1 MISNENIKHV
11 AVYLRLSRDEE
22 NRGIEEMLASH
33 KHTLTELCKQN
44 KWSFETFEE
53 IASSKT
59 IEKRDKMVEL
69 LERIPQNH
77 FDAVVV
83 MDIDRLS
90 RNEFDSSDIKRI
102 LFTSGTS
109 IVTPSKFYNLSKD
122 EDNLLLG
129 IQSLVAA
136 QEYKQILKRMQQGK
150 LYASKQ
156 GQWMN
161 GIPPLGYD
169 KNLKTKK
176 LEPND
181 KAQDI
186 KFIFN
191 SIVEGK
197 TVSDVY
203 HQLNKMGVKTRTN
216 GKFFFNSIVRIV
228 NNEAY
233 KGTIISNRTIGRHEA
248 IRPKEEWIVVENAH
262 PAIIDEAIWE
272 KANKIVNTYSF
283 SAPKSKN
290 KIYPTTKLIFC
301 GNCGKL
307 QGCNVAP
314 TGKTYIKICVVC
326 KNRTFQY
333 NPVLKIIKREIVQYR
348 QDVLASIVGVEESNI
363 DNDTDYKRKQLE
375 TQIRKSTQALDN
387 IEILFEESEI
397 NLQQYRERKAKRKAQ
412 LEQLNLELEKLEQ
425 ETPKD
430 RITDLSEVLKQVDY
444 LLGNWQCLDGE
455 GLTDEEVNR
464 SLHYII
470 ERIEWTYSKTDEEPS
485 LEVIYKMG

>member
-1 MISNENIKHV
+1 MNTNENIKHV

-22 NRGIEEMLASH
+22 NRGLVEMLASH
-33 KHTLTELCKQN
+33 KHTLTELCKLN

-69 LERIPQNH
+69 LERIQQNH

-136 QEYKQILKRMQQGK
+136 QEYKQILKRIQQGK

-169 KNLKTKK
+169 KNPKTKK

-181 KAQDI
+181 KADDI

-191 SIVEGK
+191 SIVDGK
-197 TVSDVY
+197 TV
-203 HQLNKMGVKTRTN
+203 LM
-216 GKFFFNSIVRIV
+216 F
-228 NNEAY
+228 
-233 KGTIISNRTIGRHEA
+233 IIN
-248 IRPKEEWIVVENAH
+248 
-262 PAIIDEAIWE
+262 
-272 KANKIVNTYSF
+272 
-283 SAPKSKN
+283 
-290 KIYPTTKLIFC
+290 
-301 GNCGKL
+301 
-307 QGCNVAP
+307 
-314 TGKTYIKICVVC
+314 
-326 KNRTFQY
+326 
-333 NPVLKIIKREIVQYR
+333 
-348 QDVLASIVGVEESNI
+348 
-363 DNDTDYKRKQLE
+363 
-375 TQIRKSTQALDN
+375 
-387 IEILFEESEI
+387 
-397 NLQQYRERKAKRKAQ
+397 
-412 LEQLNLELEKLEQ
+412 
-425 ETPKD
+425 
-430 RITDLSEVLKQVDY
+430 
-444 LLGNWQCLDGE
+444 
-455 GLTDEEVNR
+455 
-464 SLHYII
+464 
-470 ERIEWTYSKTDEEPS
+470 
-485 LEVIYKMG
+485 